1 MIKLFRKVRQ
11 KMLSQN
17 KFSKYL
23 LYAIGEIV
31 LVVIGILIALQI
43 NTWNEDRK
51 ERQVELK
58 ILHEIANNL
67 STDTVLF
74 EKAIRELA
82 YFEGINTTILEHLEN
97 KTPLVDSLKWRYA
110 NLHGEGG
117 TRFTTIGLENLKS
130 EGARI
135 IKNDS
140 LRSNIVG
147 LYKQLEGMLTW
158 KDLYAANTE
167 LFQRMTAARI
177 KIIDFNATKSYQIG
191 EPIDLVALQNDHE
204 FKEVMK
210 INIMRLHSTGK
221 RYETGYEALKE
232 VLASIQSEID
242 EREKR

>member
-1 MIKLFRKVRQ
+1 
-11 KMLSQN
+11 N
-17 KFSKYL
+17 KTGKYL
-23 LYAIGEIV
+23 KYAIGEII

-67 STDTVLF
+67 STDTVF
-74 EKAIRELA
+74 FKKAISDLA
-82 YFEGINTTILEHLEN
+82 FFERVNTTILEHLEN

-110 NLHGEGG
+110 NLHGDGG

-140 LRSNIVG
+140 LRSSIVG
-147 LYKQLEGMLTW
+147 LYKQLEFMINW
-158 KDLYAANTE
+158 KNVYAVNTE
-167 LFQRMTAARI
+167 LFQRMHTARI
-177 KIIDFNATKSYQIG
+177 KIIDFDATKSYQIG

-204 FKEVMK
+204 FKEAMK
-210 INIMRLHSTGK
+210 FNIMRLHSTGR
-221 RYETGYEALKE
+221 RYKTGYDALKE
-232 VLASIQSEID
+232 VLASIRSEINV
-242 EREKR
+242 REKP